1 LISLSLSLSLISDAV
16 KIWATERFTKIDE
29 YATMEALPGTAMHSE
44 TFLNATV
51 LTKIRR
57 SCQVYEDPW
66 ICFLRVR
73 ADGAIWIEDCNA
85 EKSGFGGGYLGN
97 DIMGRLQPFLPANT
111 TCRQRRL
118 RDKVR
123 RVQELICTE
132 RSNNMSIGSIS
143 NPKVREMLLRRAE
156 SKGILTVNKD
166 KH

>member
-1 LISLSLSLSLISDAV
+1 
-16 KIWATERFTKIDE
+16 
-29 YATMEALPGTAMHSE
+29 MHSE

-85 EKSGFGGGYLGN
+85 EKSGFGGGYPGN
-97 DIMGRLQPFLPANT
+97 DIMDRLQPFLPSNT
-111 TCRQRRL
+111 TCRKRRL

-132 RSNNMSIGSIS
+132 RTNTIISAGKIS
-143 NPKVREMLLRRAE
+143 NERVREMVLRRVE
-156 SKGILTVNKD
+156 LNKN
-166 KH
+166 KQ